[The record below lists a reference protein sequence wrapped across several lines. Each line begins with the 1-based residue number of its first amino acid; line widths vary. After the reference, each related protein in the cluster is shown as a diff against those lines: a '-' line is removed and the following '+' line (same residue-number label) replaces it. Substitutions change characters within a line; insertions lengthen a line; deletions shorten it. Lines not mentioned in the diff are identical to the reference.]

1 LPEADKRYL
10 LGCSGYF
17 YRDWKGRFYP
27 PELEP
32 SRWLRYYAEFFDTVE
47 LNFTFYSFPKARNLR
62 RLYRETPK
70 GFVFSVKMNR
80 AVTHL
85 RKMRGTEEL
94 VKEFYRTVREGLG
107 EKLGCVLFQM
117 PPSYRYS
124 PENLRKILD
133 QLQPEFVNVVEFR
146 DRSWWC
152 PEVVAALKSAGAVF
166 CSVSSP
172 KLPEELVETS
182 PVAYVRFHGRESWYR
197 YRYSDEE
204 LEVWARRIKSARA
217 NEFYLY
223 FNNDYN
229 ANAVENCLKLRELL
243 YLTV

>member
-1 LPEADKRYL
+1 MPAADRRYF

-17 YRDWKGRFYP
+17 YRDWRGKFYP
-27 PELEP
+27 PELKP

-47 LNFTFYSFPKARNLR
+47 LNSTFYSFPKVQNLKR
-62 RLYRETPK
+62 FYRETPE

-80 AVTHL
+80 TVTHL
-85 RKMRGTEEL
+85 RRMRGTEEL
-94 VKEFYRTVREGLG
+94 VRDFYRTVREGLG
-107 EKLGCVLFQM
+107 EKLRCVLFQM

-124 PENLRKILD
+124 PENLQRILD

-146 DRSWWC
+146 HRSWWC
-152 PEVVAALKSAGAVF
+152 PEVTSALRDAGVVF

-172 KLPEELVETS
+172 ELPEELVETAS
-182 PVAYVRFHGRESWYR
+182 VAYVRFHGRESWYR

-204 LEVWARRIKSARA
+204 LAEWARRIKSAQAR
-217 NEFYLY
+217 EFYLY

-229 ANAVENCLKLRELL
+229 ANAVENCRKLRELL
-243 YLTV
+243 RAG